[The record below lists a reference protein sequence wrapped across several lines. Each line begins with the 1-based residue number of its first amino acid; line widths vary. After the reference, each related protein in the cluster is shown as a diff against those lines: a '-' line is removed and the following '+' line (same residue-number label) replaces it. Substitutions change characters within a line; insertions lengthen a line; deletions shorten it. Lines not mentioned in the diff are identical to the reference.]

1 MVVYPQGAL
10 GGFIDKPRLN
20 KLLAHVGMMTNWQEI
35 DARITRE
42 DTVHFINAAV
52 SATSQEEFYDS
63 AGRQSLSLSFL
74 HEYMR
79 INYPLVYV
87 KCLAAGINH
96 HNQGR
101 IIINVMY
108 NGLNS
113 EAYQRHRSEIY
124 DDILGA
130 LILMPPQRAM
140 KILMVLVR
148 RRVNNRT
155 MRRLIHDFLMARPDP
170 VFDAVKY
177 RNKVKILARHAHL
190 KLSELPSRG
199 TEYNEFLF
207 EPKRQRKFETPLFEK
222 YRAAH
227 YAQDAVYDLPYTIA
241 VGLAAKHKIPAEIFM
256 DRIKPQLTKAE
267 NERLGETAKR
277 AGVDI
282 GHDLSRMDLT
292 RLAIYTLSLKMTERT
307 ERAEEIKNAF
317 RIAAKRIAE
326 SQPLALP
333 KTAAVLDRSYST
345 SGSQEKRRRPLAL
358 SLGVHYLLRQVCE
371 ASGAK
376 DMYKDF
382 WTLETPDPHL
392 VTAKGQSDLITP
404 LLAALKWGAK
414 QIIIVSDGY
423 ENAPP
428 FAVRQ
433 FMHVYHKNIAS
444 KFDLKDQVSFVHL
457 NPVFDAD
464 AFNLRPLSPDIVTMG
479 LRNAEDI
486 FTPLN
491 FARFAA
497 GHADIK
503 ALEIYLDQAMH
514 DMMSVAREKRASNQ
528 MGWDH
533 NG

>member
-1 MVVYPQGAL
+1 
-10 GGFIDKPRLN
+10 
-20 KLLAHVGMMTNWQEI
+20 MMTNWQEI
-35 DARITRE
+35 DARVTRE

-79 INYPLVYV
+79 INYPLVYA
-87 KCLAAGINH
+87 KSLAAGINH

-101 IIINVMY
+101 IIINLLLS
-108 NGLNS
+108 GLNS
-113 EAYQRHRSEIY
+113 DDYKNHRFEIY
-124 DDILGA
+124 DYILGT

-140 KILMVLVR
+140 KILITLVR

-155 MRRLIHDFLMARPDP
+155 TRRLIRDFLTARPDP

-177 RNKVKILARHAHL
+177 RSKVKILARHAHL
-190 KLSELPSRG
+190 RLSDLPNRG

-207 EPKRQRKFETPLFEK
+207 NPKRQRKFETPLFEK

-227 YAQDAVYDLPYTIA
+227 YAKDAVYDLPYTIA
-241 VGLAAKHKIPAEIFM
+241 VGLAAKHKIPADIFM
-256 DRIKPQLTKAE
+256 ENIKPQLTKTE

-292 RLAIYTLSLKMTERT
+292 RLAIYTLSLNMKERINR
-307 ERAEEIKNAF
+307 EEEIKNAF
-317 RIAAKRIAE
+317 QTAASKAANL
-326 SQPLALP
+326 QPLALP

-345 SGSQEKRRRPLAL
+345 SGSYEKRRRPLAL
-358 SLGVHYLLRQVCE
+358 SLGVHYLLKEVCE
-371 ASGAK
+371 TSGAK

-382 WTLETPDPHL
+382 WTIDTPNPHL

-404 LLAALKWGAK
+404 LLAALKWGAR

-428 FAVRQ
+428 FGGPATHARLQYEYCLQICRQ
-433 FMHVYHKNIAS
+433 
-444 KFDLKDQVSFVHL
+444 
-457 NPVFDAD
+457 
-464 AFNLRPLSPDIVTMG
+464 G
-479 LRNAEDI
+479 
-486 FTPLN
+486 
-491 FARFAA
+491 
-497 GHADIK
+497 
-503 ALEIYLDQAMH
+503 
-514 DMMSVAREKRASNQ
+514 
-528 MGWDH
+528 
-533 NG
+533 

>member
-1 MVVYPQGAL
+1 MT
-10 GGFIDKPRLN
+10 
-20 KLLAHVGMMTNWQEI
+20 TNWQDIE
-35 DARITRE
+35 DRITRE

-63 AGRQSLSLSFL
+63 AGQQSLSLSFL

-101 IIINVMY
+101 IIINVMF

-113 EAYQRHRSEIY
+113 GEYKHHRSEIY
-124 DDILGA
+124 DYIMAA
-130 LILMPPQRAM
+130 LISMPPQRAM

-155 MRRLIHDFLMARPDP
+155 MRRLIHDFLTARPDP
-170 VFDAVKY
+170 IFDAVKY
-177 RNKVKILARHAHL
+177 RSKVKVLARHAHL
-190 KLSELPSRG
+190 RLNDLFNRG

-207 EPKRQRKFETPLFEK
+207 DPKRMRKFETPLFEK

-227 YAQDAVYDLPYTIA
+227 FAKDAVYDLPYTIA
-241 VGLAAKHKIPAEIFM
+241 VGLAAKHKIPADIFM
-256 DRIKPQLTKAE
+256 EKIKPQLTKAE

-277 AGVDI
+277 AKVDI
-282 GHDLSRMDLT
+282 GHNLSRMDLT
-292 RLAIYTLSLKMTERT
+292 RLAIYTLSLKIEERIK
-307 ERAEEIKNAF
+307 RAEEITIAF
-317 RIAAKRIAE
+317 HIAAKKAARL
-326 SQPLALP
+326 QPLALP
-333 KTAAVLDRSYST
+333 KTAAILDRSYST
-345 SGSQEKRRRPLAL
+345 SGSYEKRRRPLAI
-358 SLGVHYLLRQVCE
+358 SLGVHYLLKEVC
-371 ASGAK
+371 K
-376 DMYKDF
+376 NPDKQDTYKDF
-382 WTLETPDPHL
+382 WTLDTPDPHL

-404 LLAALKWGAK
+404 LLAALKWGAQ

-428 FAVRQ
+428 FGVRQ
-433 FMHVYHKNIAS
+433 LMRVYNKNIAS
-444 KFDLKDQVSFVHL
+444 KYDAKDKVSFVHL
-457 NPVFDAD
+457 NPVFDAATFD
-464 AFNLRPLSPDIVTMG
+464 LRPISPDIVTMG
-479 LRNAEDI
+479 LRNVQDI

-503 ALEIYLDQAMH
+503 ALEIYQDQAMR
-514 DMMSVAREKRASNQ
+514 DMILDAREKRGYQGKWVHS
-528 MGWDH
+528 G
-533 NG
+533 